1 MCDFL
6 SRFPLLTTVTK
17 TSFQSLPH
25 LSPLDICPP
34 FCQNVLASTLHRTGS
49 SSSSSFSFSIS
60 SPDVPVGHN
69 LPCFSLS
76 YTPPVLF
83 LNATFLSPMLYQ
95 VCSWMLKIFR
105 SDQFHEVKDHMCLG
119 CGDNSFSQHK
129 WDTSDW
135 RWERST
141 DVRSPLHLL
150 RVIAKASLP
159 ITVSIP
165 HWDENNLIIPKKRRD
180 PAPYFSKQK
189 QGNKWAWL

>member
-1 MCDFL
+1 M
-6 SRFPLLTTVTK
+6 
-17 TSFQSLPH
+17 TSCHVSPCSLQSQR
-25 LSPLDICPP
+25 PP
-34 FCQNVLASTLHRTGS
+34 
-49 SSSSSFSFSIS
+49 
-60 SPDVPVGHN
+60 
-69 LPCFSLS
+69 FSLS
-76 YTPPVLF
+76 PILVLWTYVLPSARMFLLPLFTGLVPPHLQVSASASALPMFQLDTISRVSPSLTPPPVLF

>member
-1 MCDFL
+1 MSSLLPECSCFHSSQDWFLLIFKFQLQHQL
-6 SRFPLLTTVTK
+6 SRCSSWTQSPVFLPLLH
-17 TSFQSLPH
+17 P
-25 LSPLDICPP
+25 
-34 FCQNVLASTLHRTGS
+34 
-49 SSSSSFSFSIS
+49 
-60 SPDVPVGHN
+60 
-69 LPCFSLS
+69 
-76 YTPPVLF
+76 PPVLF

>member
-76 YTPPVLF
+76 YTPP
-83 LNATFLSPMLYQ
+83 P
-95 VCSWMLKIFR
+95 
-105 SDQFHEVKDHMCLG
+105 
-119 CGDNSFSQHK
+119 SFSSMPRFSVQCFIRYAAGCLRSS
-129 WDTSDW
+129 DLTSSM
-135 RWERST
+135 RSRT
-141 DVRSPLHLL
+141 TCVL
-150 RVIAKASLP
+150 VVGT
-159 ITVSIP
+159 TVSHSTSEIRVTG
-165 HWDENNLIIPKKRRD
+165 DGKD
-180 PAPYFSKQK
+180 PLMFDHPYISY
-189 QGNKWAWL
+189 A